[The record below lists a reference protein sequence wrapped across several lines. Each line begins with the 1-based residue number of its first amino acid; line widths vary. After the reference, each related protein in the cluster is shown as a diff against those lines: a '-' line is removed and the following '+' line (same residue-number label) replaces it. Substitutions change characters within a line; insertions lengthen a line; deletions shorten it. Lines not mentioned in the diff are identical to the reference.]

1 MVRFLLLF
9 NIIFNTNGWQ
19 CVDRI
24 AKKSLTFDRR
34 GGELHRYNADALK
47 VTFNRPGQVS
57 VLPSKDVS
65 DDLADWNMT
74 VTIPCHVHFQIL
86 RRDLKTKI

>member
-1 MVRFLLLF
+1 MCWPNKQKKF
-9 NIIFNTNGWQ
+9 N
-19 CVDRI
+19 
-24 AKKSLTFDRR
+24 TFDRR